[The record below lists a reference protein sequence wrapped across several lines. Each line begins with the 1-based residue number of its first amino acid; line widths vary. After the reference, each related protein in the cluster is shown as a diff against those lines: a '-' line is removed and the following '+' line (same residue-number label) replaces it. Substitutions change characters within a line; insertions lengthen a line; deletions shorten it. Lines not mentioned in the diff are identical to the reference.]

1 MWIWIAVV
9 VVALV
14 ILGVAGGRLL
24 GPLGGLRRA
33 AAKLQRRQAEALKLQ
48 KDVEQLQRTALDV
61 QRRLE
66 ALR

>member
-33 AAKLQRRQAEALKLQ
+33 VVKLQRRQAEVLELQ
-48 KDVEQLQRTALDV
+48 KQA
-61 QRRLE
+61 E
-66 ALR
+66 ALQQRVESLPQIRK

>member
-14 ILGVAGGRLL
+14 ILGFAGGRLL

-33 AAKLQRRQAEALKLQ
+33 VVKLQRRQAEVLELQ
-48 KDVEQLQRTALDV
+48 KEVEALQRKAESLP
-61 QRRLE
+61 Q
-66 ALR
+66 LRQ